1 MGQDFKRINEDKLK
15 DEKRTAEHL
24 IGKKIVDR
32 DGQTIGEIKD
42 IGLSSVLQDDSSSQV
57 AGTTGTT
64 GTTGTSSTSTSST
77 SPSASASVGAGAMT
91 GRASM
96 GMGMGQEKVQL
107 YVELDDDVGVEGDD
121 LAVIPAS
128 SVRYDSSKQE
138 LKLQISRSELASKL
152 KQSESGQSSKR

>member
-1 MGQDFKRINEDKLK
+1 MGQDFKRIKEAKLK

-24 IGKKIVDR
+24 MGKKIVDR

-42 IGLSSVLQDDSSSQV
+42 IGLSSVLHDDSSGQV
-57 AGTTGTT
+57 AGTP
-64 GTTGTSSTSTSST
+64 GTSGASSTGST
-77 SPSASASVGAGAMT
+77 SPSASATVGAGAMT
-91 GRASM
+91 GRTTM
-96 GMGMGQEKVQL
+96 GMMGQDQVQL
-107 YVELDDDVGVEGDD
+107 YVKLDNAVGLKGDD

-152 KQSESGQSSKR
+152 KQSESGQSSQR

>member
-1 MGQDFKRINEDKLK
+1 MGQDFKRIKEDKLK

-32 DGQTIGEIKD
+32 DGQKIGEIKD
-42 IGLSSVLQDDSSSQV
+42 IGLSSVLQDDSSSHV
-57 AGTTGTT
+57 AGATGA
-64 GTTGTSSTSTSST
+64 GSTSSTS

-96 GMGMGQEKVQL
+96 GMGHEQVQL
-107 YVELDDDVGVEGDD
+107 YVELDDDVGVDGDD

-152 KQSESGQSSKR
+152 KQSESGQSSRR

>member
-1 MGQDFKRINEDKLK
+1 MGHDFKRIKEDKLK

-32 DGQTIGEIKD
+32 DGQKIGEIKD
-42 IGLSSVLQDDSSSQV
+42 IGLSSVLQDDSSSHV
-57 AGTTGTT
+57 AGTT
-64 GTTGTSSTSTSST
+64 GTTGTSSTSST
-77 SPSASASVGAGAMT
+77 SPSASAPVGAGAMT
-91 GRASM
+91 GRVSM
-96 GMGMGQEKVQL
+96 GMGHEQVQL
-107 YVELDDDVGVEGDD
+107 YVELDDDVGVDGDD

-152 KQSESGQSSKR
+152 KQSESGQSSRR